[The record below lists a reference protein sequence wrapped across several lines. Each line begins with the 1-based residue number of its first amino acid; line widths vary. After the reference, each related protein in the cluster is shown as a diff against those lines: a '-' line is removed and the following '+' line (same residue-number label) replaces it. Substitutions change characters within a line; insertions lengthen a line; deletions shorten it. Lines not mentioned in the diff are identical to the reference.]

1 MVMVKGSVQS
11 DPLKRATSIGTN
23 TPGKTVQIGDATS
36 TAVNIDASAIT
47 IDSVDAL
54 SMTAN
59 EGGASLAFDASG
71 ATTLATVAYDHN
83 ATGAV
88 TIDASG
94 TNAISIGS
102 DTNTGIINVG
112 NSNSARTINV
122 GHTAS
127 TAVNVNALAATITS
141 VNALSVTD
149 GSANL
154 AFNGTGATTLTTVAY
169 DHNATGAV
177 TIDASSSNAIS
188 IGATSATGQVNLG
201 TAGARTITMGNTTA
215 LTKVVLNSASYD
227 VSNPANGGIT
237 TIGNIHLDT
246 GVENR
251 RPGSPP
257 PRPSA
262 TIVTF
267 TNNDG
272 TDLSSSAG
280 LAVKASGEMG
290 CELAV
295 TTDDNI
301 IGILSKGD
309 EDGESVQVQI
319 GGIMLAKFTGANTAG
334 NLASIHGSNGTLVDM
349 SQSTLTDAADARFI
363 TVRSGDSGTNNS
375 LVMWLKGESF

>member
-1 MVMVKGSVQS
+1 M
-11 DPLKRATSIGTN
+11 PN
-23 TPGKTVQIGDATS
+23 T
-36 TAVNIDASAIT
+36 
-47 IDSVDAL
+47 
-54 SMTAN
+54 
-59 EGGASLAFDASG
+59 
-71 ATTLATVAYDHN
+71 
-83 ATGAV
+83 AV
-88 TIDASG
+88 TIALIQSATSLG
-94 TNAISIGS
+94 TNATTETLNIG
-102 DTNTGIINVG
+102 TGAE
-112 NSNSARTINV
+112 ARTINIGADESTKVDVNAIAIELDSV
-122 GHTAS
+122 GAMNLSSGGALDIDTAGTAAINLGTEAAAKTITIGNAAS
-127 TAVNVNALAATITS
+127 TAVNVNALVTTITS

-149 GSANL
+149 GAANL
-154 AFNGTGATTLTTVAY
+154 AFNGSGATTLTTVAY
-169 DHNATGAV
+169 DHNASGAI
-177 TIDASSSNAIS
+177 TIDASGSNAIN

-280 LAVKASGEMG
+280 LVVKASGEMG

-295 TTDDNI
+295 TANDNI